1 MASLGSK
8 SPTSRYT
15 TSWAFGVYRLLLCR
29 LAVTTNAS
37 GTLGS
42 GTCVQP
48 CGIGRVRSRALKSF
62 ACCGSSLTFLLAKNS
77 RSVPELAG
85 VSSGGAATGGAAT
98 GGAGG
103 SPCAAGASAGEIGT
117 GAAAAVPGIGLPTAP
132 GTTATACGIG
142 AAGAGLGRGGNTGSA
157 DAVGLARPKT
167 PAAPTARPATV
178 TRQLRA
184 VCFMGVGPS
193 EIARLVVEVA
203 ESDCNQGEAAASSTG
218 IDLQHTW
225 DNPLTG
231 LQSNRDRRW
240 SAGRSTPPL

>member
-1 MASLGSK
+1 M
-8 SPTSRYT
+8 
-15 TSWAFGVYRLLLCR
+15 
-29 LAVTTNAS
+29 
-37 GTLGS
+37 
-42 GTCVQP
+42 
-48 CGIGRVRSRALKSF
+48 
-62 ACCGSSLTFLLAKNS
+62 
-77 RSVPELAG
+77 
-85 VSSGGAATGGAAT
+85 SSGGAGGAAT

-103 SPCAAGASAGEIGT
+103 SPGAAGASAGEIGA

-184 VCFMGVGPS
+184 VCFMRVGPS
-193 EIARLVVEVA
+193 EIARVVSVVEVA
-203 ESDCNQGEAAASSTG
+203 ESDCNQGQAAASSTG
-218 IDLQHTW
+218 IDLQYTW
-225 DNPLTG
+225 DKPLTG

>member
-1 MASLGSK
+1 M
-8 SPTSRYT
+8 
-15 TSWAFGVYRLLLCR
+15 
-29 LAVTTNAS
+29 
-37 GTLGS
+37 
-42 GTCVQP
+42 
-48 CGIGRVRSRALKSF
+48 SRALKSL
-62 ACCGSSLTFLLAKNS
+62 ACCGSSLTFLLPKNS

-98 GGAGG
+98 GGAPTGGAGG
-103 SPCAAGASAGEIGT
+103 SGSPAAGASAGEIGA

-132 GTTATACGIG
+132 GATATACGIG

-203 ESDCNQGEAAASSTG
+203 ESDCNQGEDAASSTG

>member
-1 MASLGSK
+1 MTA
-8 SPTSRYT
+8 
-15 TSWAFGVYRLLLCR
+15 
-29 LAVTTNAS
+29 NAS

-48 CGIGRVRSRALKSF
+48 CGIGKVRSRALKSF
-62 ACCGSSLTFLLAKNS
+62 ACCGSSLTFLLPKNS

-85 VSSGGAATGGAAT
+85 VSSGGAATGGA
-98 GGAGG
+98 GG
-103 SPCAAGASAGEIGT
+103 SPGAAGATAGAIGA

-157 DAVGLARPKT
+157 DAVGMARPKT

-184 VCFMGVGPS
+184 VCFMRVGPS
-193 EIARLVVEVA
+193 QMVRRVFMGLSKSQKATVTRRKGGF
-203 ESDCNQGEAAASSTG
+203 QGWNRAAIHLGQT
-218 IDLQHTW
+218 
-225 DNPLTG
+225 P
-231 LQSNRDRRW
+231 DR
-240 SAGRSTPPL
+240 SAIQTRPSMVGGSLDAAL